1 VLTGSGLGQQNAST
15 RRCCSPI
22 RSDHPNVKNY
32 ASAACERR
40 SRTHVSLSVELIRH
54 SDRDRVTI
62 LWPARPTSAS
72 AAKFPE
78 LISVITRLL
87 GNAGMELARTQAA
100 NSPHTS

>member
-1 VLTGSGLGQQNAST
+1 VSKITRVLLASGDLA
-15 RRCCSPI
+15 P
-22 RSDHPNVKNY
+22 
-32 ASAACERR
+32 
-40 SRTHVSLSVELIRH
+40 HVSLSVELIRH

-87 GNAGMELARTQAA
+87 TNSVLELARLDAA
-100 NSPHTS
+100 EKRG

>member
-1 VLTGSGLGQQNAST
+1 MAKATRVLLASGDVA
-15 RRCCSPI
+15 P
-22 RSDHPNVKNY
+22 
-32 ASAACERR
+32 
-40 SRTHVSLSVELIRH
+40 HVSLSVELIRH

-87 GNAGMELARTQAA
+87 TNSVLELAR
-100 NSPHTS
+100 P

>member
-1 VLTGSGLGQQNAST
+1 MSKTTRVLLASGDLA
-15 RRCCSPI
+15 P
-22 RSDHPNVKNY
+22 
-32 ASAACERR
+32 
-40 SRTHVSLSVELIRH
+40 HVSLSVELIRH

-87 GNAGMELARTQAA
+87 GNAGMELARIQAT
-100 NSPHTS
+100 NGRNTS